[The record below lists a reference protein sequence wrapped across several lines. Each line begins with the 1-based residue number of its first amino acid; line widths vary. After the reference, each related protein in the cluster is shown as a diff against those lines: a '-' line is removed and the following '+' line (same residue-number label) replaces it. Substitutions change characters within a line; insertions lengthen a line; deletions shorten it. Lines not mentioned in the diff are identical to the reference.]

1 MLALDLHKRFKR
13 GNSLFSLDVSFK
25 LEEHLPCTVFFGP
38 SGSGKTLTMNCLA
51 GLVKPER
58 GSIYF
63 GEECFFDSERHVN
76 IAARKRH
83 IGYMF
88 QDYALFPHLTIL
100 QNVAYPRSGLF
111 ARRLSK
117 EQAEQAEEWL
127 YKLGIERLGDHKPSE
142 LSGGQRQRVA
152 LARALNSTP
161 RLLLLD
167 EPFSALDPLL
177 RQDLRRELHAYLEE
191 FAIPS
196 IIISHD
202 PEDVESF
209 CGGLVLYE
217 DGRAKKIN
225 DYLERRRCYHDA
237 FACLRALQNEFREE
251 KERGERKD
259 RGLGKI
265 KNGSVLS
272 VW

>member
-1 MLALDLHKRFKR
+1 MLSLDLHKRYRR
-13 GNSLFSLDVSFK
+13 GNSVFSLDVDFT
-25 LEEHLPCTVFFGP
+25 LEENIPCTVFFGP

-51 GLVKPER
+51 GLVRPER

-63 GEECFFDSERHVN
+63 RKECFYDSYRH
-76 IAARKRH
+76 IDMPARKRH

-88 QDYALFPHLTIL
+88 QDYALFPHLNVL

-111 ARRLSK
+111 GRWLSRI
-117 EQAEQAEEWL
+117 EAERGREWL
-127 YKLGIERLGDHKPSE
+127 HKLGIGHLGEYRPQE
-142 LSGGQRQRVA
+142 LSGGQKQRVA
-152 LARALNSTP
+152 LARALNSSP

-177 RQDLRRELHAYLEE
+177 RQELREEIHAYLEE

-209 CGGLVLYE
+209 CGRLVLYE
-217 DGRAKKIN
+217 GGRAKKID
-225 DYLERRRCYHDA
+225 DYWERRRDFPNA
-237 FACLRALQNEFREE
+237 FACLRALQKEFRT
-251 KERGERKD
+251 ERED
-259 RGLGKI
+259 
-265 KNGSVLS
+265 
-272 VW
+272 